1 MKFFV
6 SVEHRVEAVELL
18 RSIQARLQLS
28 TDHLGS
34 CIEEREHPCP
44 HILYAEQWKSEEA
57 LYEHI
62 RSSAYRRVLAAIELS
77 SRAPEVIFHFVSH
90 SKGMELIQ
98 ALRGESQP
106 AATQTE

>member
-6 SVEHRVEAVELL
+6 PSDRRGEAMELL
-18 RSIQARLQLS
+18 RSIQTRLQLS
-28 TDHLGS
+28 TDHLSS
-34 CIEEREHPCP
+34 CLEEREYPCP
-44 HILYAEQWKSEEA
+44 HILYAEQWKSEDA

-77 SRAPEVIFHFVSH
+77 SRPPDVIFHFVSQ

-98 ALRGESQP
+98 TLRGESQQAP
-106 AATQTE
+106 TQN